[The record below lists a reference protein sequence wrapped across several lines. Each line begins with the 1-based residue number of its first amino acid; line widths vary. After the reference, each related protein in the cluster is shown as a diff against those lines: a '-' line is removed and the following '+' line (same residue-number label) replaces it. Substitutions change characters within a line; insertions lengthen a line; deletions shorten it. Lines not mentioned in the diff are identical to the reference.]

1 MNQLITCC
9 LNALYQYIYG
19 LWLGI
24 YWGGMHYQMV
34 LKALLSF
41 FLFSRG
47 DKRNGKLVFL
57 FGVVSWTIWLNR
69 NDLVFN
75 SKSIA
80 TPRALIFKLI
90 SFL

>member
-1 MNQLITCC
+1 
-9 LNALYQYIYG
+9 
-19 LWLGI
+19 
-24 YWGGMHYQMV
+24 
-34 LKALLSF
+34 LLSF

-47 DKRNGKLVFL
+47 DKRNGKLIFL

-80 TPRALIFKLI
+80 TPKGSDLQTDFFFVALGDSGDWVRKGGAGATH
-90 SFL
+90 